1 MKILGEE
8 ELSKKLVGIKASSK
22 ANSLYEYLP
31 SEKEL
36 FDRIRLTNE
45 FVWNNRLEKK
55 EIEKWLSNFTGDVF
69 EIKYERQLAL
79 WLLSNF
85 VYYNYNEV
93 RHLCK
98 TLFRDFIHKMIAEK
112 NARELHVKF
121 ALESILHT
129 TRFCHLG
136 ITGESG
142 AFILYLFRQENNLS
156 LKKFISSPIKLP
168 ESVNTIVFV
177 DDVTISG
184 TQAFEYFDQK
194 MDSDEDYTK
203 ILLTFISTDE
213 AVQLLEKNDVR
224 VISCINLD
232 ERSKCFSKNSNLSI
246 DCKDKLQDCKKFA
259 LTYGSK
265 SLLYHPVSMH
275 PLGYNGGEYAFGFFY
290 NTPDN
295 TLPIFWAENKGW
307 SPIMKRYEKLN
318 KRTNDQLERF
328 I

>member
-1 MKILGEE
+1 MGEKELAIKSGEIKTSPKANSFYENLPSEE
-8 ELSKKLVGIKASSK
+8 ELFK
-22 ANSLYEYLP
+22 
-31 SEKEL
+31 
-36 FDRIRLTNE
+36 RIRLTNE
-45 FVWNNRLEKK
+45 FVWENKLKK
-55 EIEKWLSNFTGDVF
+55 QEIEKWLSNFKGDVF
-69 EIKYERQLAL
+69 EVQYERQLAL

-85 VYYNYNEV
+85 VYYNNNEV

-98 TLFRDFIHKMIAEK
+98 TLFRNFIHQMLSEK
-112 NARELHVKF
+112 NTEDLDIKI
-121 ALESILHT
+121 ALESFLHT

-136 ITGESG
+136 ITWESG
-142 AFILYLFRQENNLS
+142 AFILYFFRQENNLS
-156 LKKFISSPIKLP
+156 LENFISSPIKLP

-184 TQAFEYFDQK
+184 TQAYDYFGQK

-213 AVQLLEKNDVR
+213 AVQLLRKNDIR

-232 ERSKCFSKNSNLSI
+232 ERSKCFSRNSNLFH
-246 DCKDKLQDCKKFA
+246 DCKDKIQDCKKFA
-259 LTYGSK
+259 MMYGSK
-265 SLLYHPVSMH
+265 SLLYHDVHMH
-275 PLGYNGGEYAFGFFY
+275 PLGHNGGEYAFGFFY

-295 TLPIFWAENKGW
+295 TLSIFWADNKGW

-318 KRTNDQLERF
+318 RRTYDQYGRF